1 MTTKRFFNVMA
12 NKQSLNELA
21 LFAGAGGGIL
31 GGKLLGWRTVC
42 AVEWEQYPAS
52 VLCARQNDGLLPPF
66 PIWDDIQT
74 FDGKPWRGIVD
85 VVSGG
90 FPCQDISAAGGGL
103 ELTAQ
108 NQECGNTWRG
118 WLAKYDQ
125 DSCSWKTAQCSLITD
140 SDESLETYP
149 RSGMTV
155 DGLLWEQT
163 RSERNTRET
172 EYGLLPTPTARD
184 FNGHTI
190 TRKRPKG
197 FNKVLP
203 NVFKLEFQL
212 QGQCYPHPTFSEGLM
227 LWPIGWTD
235 LKPLEMDK
243 YHFVQQQHGES

>member
-1 MTTKRFFNVMA
+1 MSWLFSQALVEEFSEAICLDGEQSVPLNGNSTPQAYCAPDKMTGFSRLSPFGMTYKPLTENRGE
-12 NKQSLNELA
+12 ELLTLYREVFLA
-21 LFAGAGGGIL
+21 KICQQ
-31 GGKLLGWRTVC
+31 R
-42 AVEWEQYPAS
+42 EQE
-52 VLCARQNDGLLPPF
+52 Q
-66 PIWDDIQT
+66 
-74 FDGKPWRGIVD
+74 
-85 VVSGG
+85 
-90 FPCQDISAAGGGL
+90 
-103 ELTAQ
+103 ELTGQ

-140 SDESLETYP
+140 SDESLVIYP

-163 RSERNTRET
+163 RLERNTTET
-172 EYGLLPTPTARD
+172 EFGLLPTPTARD

-190 TRKRPKG
+190 TKKRPKG

-227 LWPIGWTD
+227 LWPVGWTD
-235 LKPLEMDK
+235 LKPLVMDK
-243 YHFVQQQHGES
+243 SHCVPQPHGES

>member
-1 MTTKRFFNVMA
+1 MSWLFSQALVVEYLGENFLDGE
-12 NKQSLNELA
+12 QSVPLN
-21 LFAGAGGGIL
+21 
-31 GGKLLGWRTVC
+31 
-42 AVEWEQYPAS
+42 
-52 VLCARQNDGLLPPF
+52 
-66 PIWDDIQT
+66 
-74 FDGKPWRGIVD
+74 GKPIQQAYCAPDKMTDFSRLSQYGMTYKTLTESRGEELLTLYREAFLAKI
-85 VVSGG
+85 
-90 FPCQDISAAGGGL
+90 CQQREQEQ

-140 SDESLETYP
+140 SDESLATYP

-163 RSERNTRET
+163 RSERNTTET
-172 EYGLLPTPTARD
+172 EFGLLPTPTARD

-227 LWPIGWTD
+227 LWPVGWTD
-235 LKPLEMDK
+235 LKPLVMDK
-243 YHFVQQQHGES
+243 SPCVPQQHGES